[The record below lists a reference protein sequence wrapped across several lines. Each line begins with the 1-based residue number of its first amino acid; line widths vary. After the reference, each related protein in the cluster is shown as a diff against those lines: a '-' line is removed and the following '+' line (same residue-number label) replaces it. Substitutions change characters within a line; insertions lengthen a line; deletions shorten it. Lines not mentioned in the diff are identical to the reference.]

1 MYMAE
6 GMDGSSIRAHIE
18 SNTLIIG
25 KNSNYIKPL
34 NYRVNLLAGMNSRLL
49 ELVNIDG
56 DLVLSKGAQAMGDV
70 KANNVILGPW
80 TIIRGDL
87 TVKGDLLALDH
98 ARVLGKVT
106 CKGSAVI
113 RPDVAF
119 GELQSNGLIE
129 YYGKKPAKKTKGKIV
144 TKKGEK

>member
-1 MYMAE
+1 ME
-6 GMDGSSIRAHIE
+6 GSSIRAHVE

-25 KNSNYIKPL
+25 KNSNYIRPI
-34 NYRVNLLAGMNSRLL
+34 NYRANLIAGMNSRLL
-49 ELVNIDG
+49 ERVSIDG

-80 TIIRGDL
+80 TVIRGNL

-98 ARVLGKVT
+98 SRVLGKVT

-119 GELQSNGLIE
+119 ASLEATGLVE
-129 YYGKKPAKKTKGKIV
+129 YYGKKPARKTKGKIV
-144 TKKGEK
+144 TKKKEK